1 MRYVFLSLKQ
11 VRMALYALYLTN
23 KFGFKLKKAS
33 SYAEKKKLRLEYSET
48 LLSRLNIETI
58 VTGADKI
65 DPDGQYLLISNHR
78 SIIDPCIIEQALK
91 HTPILGLWIS
101 KKELYNS
108 FFFGIFVRNGGSIL
122 LDRESNKMG
131 SFFKSIKE
139 SLIKGASIFVFPEG
153 TRNTEGSDLT
163 EFKEGSQLI
172 AVKNRLPILPLYIK
186 NNAND
191 ILRRAIT
198 NREKNLQIE
207 IVIGDVID
215 YKDRS
220 MSLEQAYRKMFDI

>member
-1 MRYVFLSLKQ
+1 
-11 VRMALYALYLTN
+11 MALYALYLTN

-33 SYAEKKKLRLEYSET
+33 SNAEKKKLRLEYSDT
-48 LLSRLNIETI
+48 LLSKLNIEAI
-58 VTGADKI
+58 ISGADKI
-65 DPDGQYLLISNHR
+65 NPDGRYLIISNHR

-108 FFFGIFVRNGGSIL
+108 FFFGLFVRNGGSIL
-122 LDRESNKMG
+122 LNRESKQMG
-131 SFFKSIKE
+131 PFFKSIK
-139 SLIKGASIFVFPEG
+139 KGLSKNASICMFPEG
-153 TRNTEGSDLT
+153 TRNAQGTGLA

-172 AVKNRLPILPLYIK
+172 AVKNRLPILPIYIK
-186 NNAND
+186 DNAND

-198 NREKNLQIE
+198 KREKNLRIE
-207 IVIGDVID
+207 IEIGDVID

-220 MSLEQAYRKMFDI
+220 MSLEQAYRKMFDIKK

>member
-1 MRYVFLSLKQ
+1 
-11 VRMALYALYLTN
+11 MALYALYLTN

-33 SYAEKKKLRLEYSET
+33 SNAEKKKLRVEYSDT

-58 VTGADKI
+58 VSGADKI
-65 DPDGQYLLISNHR
+65 DPDGRYLVISNHR
-78 SIIDPCIIEQALK
+78 SIIDPCMIEQALK

-108 FFFGIFVRNGGSIL
+108 FFFGMFVRNGGSIL
-122 LDRESNKMG
+122 LDRG
-131 SFFKSIKE
+131 SKQMAPFFKSIKE
-139 SLIKGASIFVFPEG
+139 GLSKNASICMFPEG
-153 TRNTEGSDLT
+153 TRNTEGTGLA

-172 AVKNRLPILPLYIK
+172 AIKNRLPILPIYIK
-186 NNAND
+186 SNAND

-198 NREKNLQIE
+198 KREKNLRIE
-207 IVIGDVID
+207 IEIGDVID

-220 MSLEQAYRKMFDI
+220 MSLEQAYRKMFDIKK

>member
-1 MRYVFLSLKQ
+1 MSLEQ

-33 SYAEKKKLRLEYSET
+33 SNAEKKKLRVEYSDT

-58 VTGADKI
+58 VSGADKI
-65 DPDGQYLLISNHR
+65 DPDGRYLVISNHR
-78 SIIDPCIIEQALK
+78 SIIDPCMIEQALK

-108 FFFGIFVRNGGSIL
+108 FFFGMFVRNGGSIL
-122 LDRESNKMG
+122 LDRG
-131 SFFKSIKE
+131 SKQMAPFFKSIKE
-139 SLIKGASIFVFPEG
+139 GLSKNASICMFPEG
-153 TRNTEGSDLT
+153 TRNTEGTGLA

-172 AVKNRLPILPLYIK
+172 AIKNRLPILPIYIK
-186 NNAND
+186 SNAND

-198 NREKNLQIE
+198 KREKNLRIE
-207 IVIGDVID
+207 IEIGDVID

-220 MSLEQAYRKMFDI
+220 MSLEQAYRKMFDIKK

>member
-1 MRYVFLSLKQ
+1 
-11 VRMALYALYLTN
+11 MALYALYLTN

-33 SYAEKKKLRLEYSET
+33 SNAEKKKLRLEYSDT

-58 VTGADKI
+58 VSGADKI
-65 DPDGQYLLISNHR
+65 NPDGRYLLISNHR

-91 HTPILGLWIS
+91 YTPILGLWIS

-108 FFFGIFVRNGGSIL
+108 FFFGKFVRNGGSIL
-122 LDRESNKMG
+122 LDRESKQMG
-131 SFFKSIKE
+131 PFFKSIKE
-139 SLIKGASIFVFPEG
+139 GLSRNASICMFPEG
-153 TRNTEGSDLT
+153 TRNTKGSGLA

-172 AVKNRLPILPLYIK
+172 AVKNRLPILPIYIK

-198 NREKNLQIE
+198 KREKNLRIE
-207 IVIGDVID
+207 IEIGDVID

-220 MSLEQAYRKMFDI
+220 MSLEQAYRKMFDIKK